1 MTSAHHCFCE
11 LAPLYVLDLL
21 DETERHWVEQQ
32 IIDTPELAEELA
44 LYREATAALP
54 YGTAPAAISDNL
66 KGRLFDALDLA
77 PPEAVPPSAEAPTDN
92 PFLTVRFQDIEWK
105 LHPVHGVE
113 VSTFH
118 ADFVARRKSGI
129 LKASPGMQYPLHRH
143 AGVEEIYMISGDLR
157 IGPEVYGAGDYIRS
171 QPGSAHAPHS
181 RDGCMFFFN
190 TSMDDEYFETVYEP
204 TLSPI

>member
-11 LAPLYVLDLL
+11 LAPLYILDLL
-21 DETERHWVEQQ
+21 DEAERSWVEQQ

-44 LYREATAALP
+44 QYREAATALP
-54 YGTAPAAISDNL
+54 YSVAPVAIADDL
-66 KGRLFDALDLA
+66 KGRLFDALALA
-77 PPEAVPPSAEAPTDN
+77 PPETVPPSSETPTDN

-105 LHPVHGVE
+105 PHPVPGVE
-113 VSTFH
+113 VSIFH
-118 ADFVARRKSGI
+118 ADAAARRISGI
-129 LKASPGMQYPLHRH
+129 LKAAPGMQYPLHRH

-190 TSMDDEYFETVYEP
+190 TSMDDEYFEAVSEP
-204 TLSPI
+204 TLSL